1 MQTENRIHP
10 TNGRKLKPLLFI
22 LSLLMPFLTSAWSFN
37 QVWLTVAETCYIEDF
52 YWAPNDQKDRRMT
65 LHMHMLKD
73 AEIAF
78 VFEVNHTYRENGK
91 NKTESYGETRPG
103 LSYIESRFDFHPY
116 KKGQVIDFEMVVP
129 YSRIRVGDVDQHLLV
144 ETRVM
149 VAPETVESWTANV
162 PYGYLYPTTF
172 AGKDRSFENE
182 KAFGGVYK
190 GELIVGYPC
199 YVTVNSNG
207 LEDEYETDSQGL
219 LPLKKMRFN
228 VRNYDDS
235 ISPMTMRKGEVR
247 FYNYLD
253 DFHIGTRKK
262 TPLNV
267 PYISVPLEL
276 IPDGKESYLRSKK
289 MLFLKSDLRYETND
303 YHSEADGY
311 EFTTQIFLPPV
322 KGVRGRFY
330 ECEIVLE
337 GVGDQNS
344 DTLYHP
350 FTVFRASNDVGSK
363 INSRYYVTEVK
374 ADA

>member
-1 MQTENRIHP
+1 MQTENRIHSP
-10 TNGRKLKPLLFI
+10 HGRKLKPLLFI
-22 LSLLMPFLTSAWSFN
+22 LSLLTPFLTSAWSFN
-37 QVWLTVAETCYIEDF
+37 YVWLTVVDTCYIEDF

-78 VFEVNHTYRENGK
+78 VFEVSHEYRENGK
-91 NKTESYGETRPG
+91 NKNESYGNTRPG
-103 LSYIESRFDFHPY
+103 LSYLESRFDFHEY
-116 KKGQVIDFEMVVP
+116 KKGQVIDFEVVVP
-129 YSRIRVGDVDQHLLV
+129 YSKIHIGDVDQHLLV

-149 VAPETVESWTANV
+149 VAPETVESWVANV
-162 PYGYLYPTTF
+162 PYGYVSPTTF
-172 AGKDRSFENE
+172 AGKDCPFINE
-182 KAFGGVYK
+182 KTFGGVYK
-190 GELIVGYPC
+190 GNIIAGYPC
-199 YVTVNSNG
+199 HVAVYSQG

-219 LPLKKMRFN
+219 LPLRKMRFN

-235 ISPMTMRKGEVR
+235 VSPMTMRKGEVR
-247 FYNYLD
+247 FYNYLN

-262 TPLNV
+262 NELNI

-303 YHSEADGY
+303 YRPESEGY

-322 KGVRGRFY
+322 RGARGRFY

-344 DTLYHP
+344 DTLYHR
-350 FTVFRASNDVGSK
+350 FNVFRESNDVGSK
-363 INSRYYVTEVK
+363 INSRYYVVEVRPN
-374 ADA
+374 A